1 MLKTQWQREADQ
13 EKEAERQLFVLNRER
28 NLDLI
33 AHNEVERGLRTQKD
47 NIEKQRDKDMLQ
59 AQLDREAA
67 LERLENEEKA
77 ARRKEVVELQKHYFQ
92 AAADQK
98 KEEELIEHLT
108 QLEAEK
114 QQKIRDDQWRKEDN
128 ARINLMKEVYDSRAL
143 TVEMKKKNKEQ
154 MNWMQEHEQKT
165 IQDEVL
171 RQNREFDEK
180 AIRDAALKKVHQGD
194 VLRQIAERDRQQRRE
209 LQDKM
214 YEERAA
220 KLAEI

>member
-77 ARRKEVVELQKHYFQ
+77 ARRKEVVELQKHYF
-92 AAADQK
+92 
-98 KEEELIEHLT
+98 
-108 QLEAEK
+108 
-114 QQKIRDDQWRKEDN
+114 
-128 ARINLMKEVYDSRAL
+128 
-143 TVEMKKKNKEQ
+143 
-154 MNWMQEHEQKT
+154 
-165 IQDEVL
+165 
-171 RQNREFDEK
+171 
-180 AIRDAALKKVHQGD
+180 
-194 VLRQIAERDRQQRRE
+194 
-209 LQDKM
+209 
-214 YEERAA
+214 
-220 KLAEI
+220 